1 MIEALREIGLDKEI
15 AQISDPSNIY
25 SQRAREEVLR
35 QLGLVDE
42 TFERI
47 TGGGTR
53 ITKKGSSIIKPT
65 ETLTPPERFL
75 MQGSEI
81 DTVLG
86 SLQTPLA
93 RVQPGSIADFIGLSH
108 PEVRLD
114 FLKYIAGIKNT
125 KSGVKNYKMI
135 EKLLRQTGMYMKMSK
150 DGVIPMDDDVL
161 GFVLNFYK
169 KKGIDPR
176 PFLENMKNNG
186 LLEGGIEG
194 LKTNKAKS
202 VRDAYQFLKEMEQ
215 NKTVLPLPEN
225 YKVPPGGPQSSVI
238 GRPRSMDLASL
249 GIDTSVEVQEI
260 YYIVG

>member
-1 MIEALREIGLDKEI
+1 
-15 AQISDPSNIY
+15 
-25 SQRAREEVLR
+25 
-35 QLGLVDE
+35 
-42 TFERI
+42 
-47 TGGGTR
+47 
-53 ITKKGSSIIKPT
+53 
-65 ETLTPPERFL
+65 
-75 MQGSEI
+75 
-81 DTVLG
+81 
-86 SLQTPLA
+86 
-93 RVQPGSIADFIGLSH
+93 
-108 PEVRLD
+108 
-114 FLKYIAGIKNT
+114 
-125 KSGVKNYKMI
+125 
-135 EKLLRQTGMYMKMSK
+135 MKMSK

-176 PFLENMKNNG
+176 PFLQKMKENG

-225 YKVPPGGPQSSVI
+225 YKVPPGGPQSSVM

>member
-1 MIEALREIGLDKEI
+1 
-15 AQISDPSNIY
+15 
-25 SQRAREEVLR
+25 
-35 QLGLVDE
+35 
-42 TFERI
+42 
-47 TGGGTR
+47 
-53 ITKKGSSIIKPT
+53 
-65 ETLTPPERFL
+65 
-75 MQGSEI
+75 
-81 DTVLG
+81 
-86 SLQTPLA
+86 
-93 RVQPGSIADFIGLSH
+93 
-108 PEVRLD
+108 
-114 FLKYIAGIKNT
+114 
-125 KSGVKNYKMI
+125 
-135 EKLLRQTGMYMKMSK
+135 MKMSK

-225 YKVPPGGPQSSVI
+225 YKVPPGGPQSSVM